1 MSQKCITCG
10 VNKRRVGIS
19 ITALYRFSTVVT
31 KGIDSAG
38 VSQVYMLPNSTI
50 YLCREGR
57 KTKKHAH
64 VSNSYHS
71 FACANYAQGEKK
83 NEKKKNHHVF
93 PGQIFP
99 RKKILHDLIRFTYS
113 IYLYSMIYRFFV
125 HYSVFCFYLRN
136 VKRL

>member
-71 FACANYAQGEKK
+71 FACANYAQGGKK
-83 NEKKKNHHVF
+83 TNTFFLDRFSPE
-93 PGQIFP
+93 
-99 RKKILHDLIRFTYS
+99 RKPFT
-113 IYLYSMIYRFFV
+113 I
-125 HYSVFCFYLRN
+125 
-136 VKRL
+136 